1 MPFKIGVSLNVF
13 GENRVFAPYL
23 KPNLY
28 MELQMDIKITLPDGS
43 HKQYAQPVTALQVAN
58 EISPR
63 LADAA
68 VCAEV
73 DGKLRDLDFLLEQ
86 DASLTLHT
94 FKTEVGKEVYWHS
107 TAHLMAQAVK
117 QLFPDVQVT
126 IGPAIEQGFYYDFD
140 RDRPFTDE
148 ELLQIE
154 ERMKE
159 LIKDELQYS
168 RRELSK
174 AEAIDIFKNMG
185 ELYKLEILDEIPDDE
200 TISTYQQGDFIDLC
214 RGPHIGNTGKIK
226 AVKLLKTSGAYW
238 RGDEKNK
245 MLHRIYGIS
254 FPSQKELTAYLE
266 FLELAALRD
275 HRKLGKDLDLFS
287 FDEQVGGGLVLWHP
301 NGGMIRH
308 LIESY
313 WKEEHLRQG
322 YQLIYTPHIGR
333 SDLWETSG
341 HLGFYQEN
349 MYSAIE
355 VDGQDYYL
363 KPMNCPFHIAV
374 YNSGH
379 HSYRELP
386 IRLAE
391 LGTVYRYERSGVLHG
406 LMRVRGF
413 TQDDAHIICRPDQLD
428 EEVEKLIVFSLD
440 MLRHF
445 GFEEF
450 LIYLSTQPES
460 SVGEPED
467 WDKATRSLANSL
479 DKLGLQYDVDEGGG
493 AFYGPKIDIKIK
505 DAIGRAWQCTT
516 IQFDFNLPHRFEMQY
531 IGADNTAHRPF
542 MIHRAILGSVERF
555 FATLL
560 EYHGGNL
567 PLWLAPTQIV
577 IMPITDDQEEYA
589 RMLNDKFQLLG
600 FRSQVDARNEK
611 VGYKIREAELKKI
624 PYMCVVGKKEVEAET
639 LTLRRHTEGDLGA
652 MNFDE
657 AIKLIRSKA

>member
-1 MPFKIGVSLNVF
+1 
-13 GENRVFAPYL
+13 
-23 KPNLY
+23 

-73 DGKLRDLDFLLEQ
+73 DGILRDLDFLLEQ

-94 FKTEVGKEVYWHS
+94 FKTDVGKDVYWHS

-185 ELYKLEILDEIPDDE
+185 EFYKLEILDEIPDDE

-313 WKEEHLRQG
+313 WKEEHLRRG

-479 DKLGLQYDVDEGGG
+479 DKLGLEYDVDEGGG

-577 IMPITDDQEEYA
+577 IMPITDAQEDYA
-589 RMLNDKFQLLG
+589 RMLNEKFQLLG

>member
-1 MPFKIGVSLNVF
+1 
-13 GENRVFAPYL
+13 
-23 KPNLY
+23 
-28 MELQMDIKITLPDGS
+28 MDIKITLPDGS

-555 FATLL
+555 FASLL